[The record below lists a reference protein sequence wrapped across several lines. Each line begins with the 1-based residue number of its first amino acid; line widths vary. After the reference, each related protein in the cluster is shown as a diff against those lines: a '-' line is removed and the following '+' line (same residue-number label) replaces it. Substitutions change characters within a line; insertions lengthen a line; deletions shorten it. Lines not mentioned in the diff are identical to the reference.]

1 MKTKLTRIFLAS
13 CLAFIA
19 FFSCKRSDNS
29 IYYYSESRDT
39 MAPEIL
45 PSVPTPNY
53 IYSTGATVTIIG
65 NVTDNE
71 SAKRGGKLKTMRIKL
86 DQIEPSNKDSVLKTL
101 KDVYYPVDGST
112 GTTYRAIYDAGFHS
126 SMIYCLLTL
135 TAKDYANREK
145 IVTTKFAI
153 Q

>member
-1 MKTKLTRIFLAS
+1 MKTKLTRFFLAS

-53 IYSTGATVTIIG
+53 IYSTGTTVNIVG

-71 SAKRGGKLKTMRIKL
+71 SVNRGGKLKTLRIKL

-101 KDVYYPVDGST
+101 KDIYYPVDGLT
-112 GTTYRAIYDAGFHS
+112 GKTYITQYDAGFHS
-126 SMIYCLLTL
+126 SMIYCMLTL

>member
-1 MKTKLTRIFLAS
+1 MTTKLTRLSLAA
-13 CLAFIA
+13 CLAFLA

-39 MAPEIL
+39 MAPVIL
-45 PSVPTPNY
+45 PSVPTSNY
-53 IYSTGATVTIIG
+53 IYSLGSTVTIIG

-71 SAKRGGKLKTMRIKL
+71 SEKRGGKLKTMRIKL

-101 KDVYYPVDGST
+101 KDFYFPVDGST
-112 GTTYRAIYDAGFHS
+112 GTTYRTTYDAGFHT
-126 SMIYCLLTL
+126 SMIFCLLTL
-135 TAKDYANREK
+135 TAKDYANRETV
-145 IVTTKFAI
+145 VTTKFAM